1 MATVAA
7 PAITTPAALEGRW
20 EVAEAAPRIGTII
33 RTDKQTLLSGARAGE
48 IREIMEQRGVI
59 VFPEINLSDQEQ
71 IAFTHTLGTFAHEDG
86 EAKGGGD
93 AVYPI
98 TMDESINP
106 IASYLKGAFFWHID
120 GTMSDKPILASIMSA
135 RALAK
140 EGGETDFCNTY
151 AAWDDLPDD
160 DKAAVG
166 DLDVVHAMWRSQLYW
181 KPEPSFAELES
192 WMARGSNTL
201 PLVWKHRSGRQSLV
215 LGATALGV
223 EGMDQIESEKTLVR
237 LRDWATQPQFCY
249 RHTWSLGDMVLWD
262 NTGTMHRALPY
273 DHKSG
278 RLMMRTKLEGEE
290 AFG

>member
-7 PAITTPAALEGRW
+7 KW
-20 EVAEAAPRIGTII
+20 EVSEAAPKIGSVI
-33 RTDKQTLLSGARAGE
+33 RTDKETLLSGEKAAE
-48 IREIMEQRGVI
+48 IREIMEARGVI
-59 VFPEINLSDQEQ
+59 VFPQINLSDDEQ

-86 EAKGGGD
+86 EGSKDGKD

-120 GTMSDKPILASIMSA
+120 GTMSEKPILASIMSA
-135 RALAK
+135 RALAQ

-151 AAWDDLPDD
+151 AAYDDLPEDE
-160 DKAAVG
+160 KLAIA
-166 DLDVVHAMWRSQLYW
+166 DLKVVHAMWRSQLYW
-181 KPEPSFAELES
+181 RPEPSFAELQN

-215 LGATALGV
+215 LGATALEV
-223 EGMDQIESEKTLVR
+223 EGMDTVESEKLLVR

-249 RHTWSLGDMVLWD
+249 RHTWSLGDMVIWD

-290 AFG
+290 AFA

>member
-1 MATVAA
+1 MATAVSA
-7 PAITTPAALEGRW
+7 RW
-20 EVAEAAPRIGTII
+20 EVTDVAPKIGSAI
-33 RTDKQTLLSGARAGE
+33 RTDKQTLLSGERTAD
-48 IREIMEQRGVI
+48 IREIMERRGVI
-59 VFPEINLSDQEQ
+59 VFPQINLTDEEQ
-71 IAFTHTLGTFAHEDG
+71 IAFTHTLGTFAYEEG
-86 EAKGGGD
+86 EGGKGGKD
-93 AVYPI
+93 TVYPI

-135 RALAK
+135 RALAP

-151 AAWDDLPDD
+151 AAWDDLPEDE
-160 DKAAVG
+160 KREIEH
-166 DLDVVHAMWRSQLYW
+166 LKVVHAMWRSQLYW
-181 KPEPSFAELES
+181 KPEPSIGELDA

-215 LGATALGV
+215 LGATALQV
-223 EGMDQIESEKTLVR
+223 EGMGIVESERLLVR
-237 LRDWATQPQFCY
+237 LRDWATQPQFSY

-278 RLMMRTKLEGEE
+278 RLMHRTKLEGEE
-290 AFG
+290 AFA

>member
-1 MATVAA
+1 MATVTGTWDISDAA
-7 PAITTPAALEGRW
+7 E
-20 EVAEAAPRIGTII
+20 RIGAVI
-33 RTDKQTLLSGARAGE
+33 RTDKDTLLSGEKARE
-48 IREIMEQRGVI
+48 IRALMESRGVL
-59 VFPEINLSDQEQ
+59 VFPQINLSDEEQ
-71 IAFTHTLGTFAHEDG
+71 IAFTHTLGTFAHEEG
-86 EAKGGGD
+86 EGGKEGKD

-120 GTMSDKPILASIMSA
+120 GTMSERPILASIMSA

-151 AAWDDLPDD
+151 AAYDDLPEEE
-160 DKAAVG
+160 KQAIA
-166 DLDVVHAMWRSQLYW
+166 DLKVVHAMWRAQLYW
-181 KPEPSFAELES
+181 RPEPSIAELEA

-201 PLVWKHRSGRQSLV
+201 PLVWKHGSGRKSLV
-215 LGATALGV
+215 LGATALHV
-223 EGMDQIESEKTLVR
+223 EGMDPVESEKLLVR
-237 LRDWATQPQFCY
+237 LRDWATSRQFCY
-249 RHTWSLGDMVLWD
+249 RHTWSLGDMVIWD

-290 AFG
+290 AFA